1 MLNSDYFSILLVNKF
16 ADYWSQVWNRIKLFF
31 VIVFY
36 LILTGMYTLH
46 SYESI
51 KQLVMSYNI
60 EIFNN
65 ENIKK
70 EKEEIMMKKN
80 IENLESKTM
89 NISNPPVRHT
99 II

>member
-1 MLNSDYFSILLVNKF
+1 
-16 ADYWSQVWNRIKLFF
+16 
-31 VIVFY
+31 
-36 LILTGMYTLH
+36 MYTIH
-46 SYESI
+46 SYEST
-51 KQLVMSYNI
+51 KQLVMSYNT

-65 ENIKK
+65 ENINK

-89 NISNPPVRHT
+89 NISNQPVRHS

>member
-1 MLNSDYFSILLVNKF
+1 
-16 ADYWSQVWNRIKLFF
+16 
-31 VIVFY
+31 
-36 LILTGMYTLH
+36 MYTIH
-46 SYESI
+46 SYEST
-51 KQLVMSYNI
+51 KQLVMSYNNT

-65 ENIKK
+65 ENINK

-89 NISNPPVRHT
+89 NISKQPVRQS

>member
-1 MLNSDYFSILLVNKF
+1 MYIKANKF
-16 ADYWSQVWNRIKLFF
+16 ADYWSQVWSRIKLFF

-36 LILTGMYTLH
+36 LILTGMYTIH
-46 SYESI
+46 SYEST
-51 KQLVMSYNI
+51 KQLVMSYNNT

-65 ENIKK
+65 ENINK

-89 NISNPPVRHT
+89 NISKQPVRQS

>member
-1 MLNSDYFSILLVNKF
+1 
-16 ADYWSQVWNRIKLFF
+16 
-31 VIVFY
+31 
-36 LILTGMYTLH
+36 MYTIH
-46 SYESI
+46 SYEST
-51 KQLVMSYNI
+51 KQLVMSYNNT

-65 ENIKK
+65 ENINK

-89 NISNPPVRHT
+89 NISKQPVRHS

>member
-1 MLNSDYFSILLVNKF
+1 
-16 ADYWSQVWNRIKLFF
+16 
-31 VIVFY
+31 
-36 LILTGMYTLH
+36 
-46 SYESI
+46 
-51 KQLVMSYNI
+51 MSYNNT

-65 ENIKK
+65 ENINK

-89 NISNPPVRHT
+89 NISKQPVRHS

>member
-1 MLNSDYFSILLVNKF
+1 
-16 ADYWSQVWNRIKLFF
+16 
-31 VIVFY
+31 
-36 LILTGMYTLH
+36 MYTLH
-46 SYESI
+46 SYEST
-51 KQLVMSYNI
+51 KQLVTSYNI

-89 NISNPPVRHT
+89 NKSNPPVRHS